1 MANSTDYNWSNLVG
15 LIFHNLH
22 IHKLVGCKITHE
34 LRHAEQL
41 SAASAR
47 VAELEQQ
54 LKNAGEHSAK
64 VG

>member
-1 MANSTDYNWSNLVG
+1 MHAKAGASMEIN
-15 LIFHNLH
+15 
-22 IHKLVGCKITHE
+22 THE
-34 LRHAEQL
+34 LRHAAEQL

-54 LKNAGEHSAK
+54 LQNAGDHSAK

>member
-1 MANSTDYNWSNLVG
+1 MEIN
-15 LIFHNLH
+15 
-22 IHKLVGCKITHE
+22 THE
-34 LRHAEQL
+34 LRHAAEQL

-47 VAELEQQ
+47 VELEQQ